1 MDVKPFSRR
10 LFGFVTCAQTASPCF
25 TRPMFELGLS
35 SRAPQVSAQRV
46 RLSCSI
52 KSRVFSFKRHHEP
65 NVGRPRHTCRHH
77 RLNQWSSR
85 LVSSMTRSWTLHASS
100 CGCIRVR
107 LDRVFLN
114 CLRTVRHPL
123 PWHSMATS
131 SITNS
136 LVQNLRRSFHSQAPG
151 TSPVLQLGCELLSLC
166 SSTQDHFSPNS
177 HRTNAN
183 NIRERPSLQESGV
196 KVTTSI
202 AQTAVALASKATSTS
217 RCHNQQK
224 WSDVDRSSRPV

>member
-1 MDVKPFSRR
+1 MLRLLLPASR
-10 LFGFVTCAQTASPCF
+10 GP
-25 TRPMFELGLS
+25 GS
-35 SRAPQVSAQRV
+35 SWDSRRAPQVFAQRV

-52 KSRVFSFKRHHEP
+52 KSRVFSFMRHHVL

-114 CLRTVRHPL
+114 CLRPVRHPL

-131 SITNS
+131 FITHS

-151 TSPVLQLGCELLSLC
+151 TSPVLQLGCELLPLC
-166 SSTQDHFSPNS
+166 SSTQDHFSRNS
-177 HRTNAN
+177 HKPMPTTTENDRHCKSQRQGDNKHRTDRCGSCFKSD
-183 NIRERPSLQESGV
+183 IDVSL
-196 KVTTSI
+196 
-202 AQTAVALASKATSTS
+202 
-217 RCHNQQK
+217 
-224 WSDVDRSSRPV
+224 P